1 MKKQKTQKHVLK
13 KRKLTF
19 ENYKNYSEAS
29 QRDNEKNYREKNKNN
44 IDGLKNS
51 KRIHKEQ

>member
-1 MKKQKTQKHVLK
+1 MKKQKTQKYVLK

-44 IDGLKNS
+44 IDGLKKS

>member
-1 MKKQKTQKHVLK
+1 MKKQKTQKYVLK

-44 IDGLKNS
+44 TDGLKKS